1 MPFLKICV
9 ALYDY
14 EANTEEELTIK
25 ENDILYILEDD
36 DPEWWK
42 AKLKTADPSENL
54 IGLIPCNYV
63 EPVSQLPFLHTPHA
77 HTHTHTLSLYPAKQG
92 STDNCYRRR
101 LTKGWQ
107 MRTQCIPHSSPEQTN

>member
-1 MPFLKICV
+1 MPFLKICL

-25 ENDILYILEDD
+25 ENDILYILEDN

-63 EPVSQLPFLHTPHA
+63 EPVSQLPFFAPIS
-77 HTHTHTLSLYPAKQG
+77 HTHTLSL
-92 STDNCYRRR
+92 
-101 LTKGWQ
+101 
-107 MRTQCIPHSSPEQTN
+107 HSLINREAREHR